1 LVPEIIITT
10 HKNADFDGFAAC
22 VAASLIYEDAIIV
35 LEGEPQ
41 QYTIFHTKRKMIL

>member
-41 QYTIFHTKRKMIL
+41 QKS